1 MERRHDHR
9 RFTNEMDDLKERRSR
24 RDIDA
29 QKRFNSFLGLLALA
43 MFLFFALDMG
53 GWATDLGAFLMGK

>member
-9 RFTNEMDDLKERRSR
+9 RFTNEIDDLKDRRSR
-24 RDIDA
+24 RNIES
-29 QKRFNSFLGLLALA
+29 QKRFNSFIGLLALA
-43 MFLFFALDMG
+43 LFLFFALDIG